1 MFTSYRSTIARR
13 TLLLILLC
21 ISLTVAILPTA
32 AFAAPEAAP
41 AASGSYHRVKP
52 GETLSEI
59 ARYYGVT
66 VNALKAANG
75 LSNANYIYVGQRL
88 YIPTGDYSAP
98 AGCSSYYL
106 VRPGDKLSII
116 AAQLGMNTNALAN
129 ANGLS
134 NANYIYVGQRLCVP
148 SIYGDGGYTHPGGG
162 HHHPDGGYGEGY
174 YKVKAGDTLSEIAAW
189 HHTSVH
195 RLMDLN
201 GLSNP
206 NYIYVGQVLR
216 LS

>member
-1 MFTSYRSTIARR
+1 MLMIHRSTTVRR
-13 TLLLILLC
+13 MLLLLLLC
-21 ISLTVAILPTA
+21 MTLTVSFLPVA

-75 LSNANYIYVGQRL
+75 LSDANYIYVGQRL
-88 YIPTGDYSAP
+88 HIPTGDYGAP

-116 AAQLGMNTNALAN
+116 AARLGMNTNALAN

-148 SIYGDGGYTHPGGG
+148 SIYGDGGYAHPGGG
-162 HHHPDGGYGEGY
+162 HPHHDGGYGEGF

-195 RLMDLN
+195 KLMALN
-201 GLSNP
+201 GLSNA